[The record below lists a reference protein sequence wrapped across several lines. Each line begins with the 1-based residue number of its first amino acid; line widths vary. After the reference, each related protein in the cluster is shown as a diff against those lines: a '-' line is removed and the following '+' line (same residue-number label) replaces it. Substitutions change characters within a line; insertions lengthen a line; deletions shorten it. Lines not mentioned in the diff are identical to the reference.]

1 LRRVQQPPSLNR
13 EVDEPATGHGRAD
26 AAEPQQWAEVVPEA
40 AVRHSACEKNA
51 ATPRSAAGAAF
62 AGLRPCDDPDAQ
74 SSPFRRCMMANRE
87 HERDAAERARPD
99 EEFVPGPLDEV
110 SEVDDGVAAEDADEE
125 DVDEEDEIVDG
136 DETNAS

>member
-1 LRRVQQPPSLNR
+1 
-13 EVDEPATGHGRAD
+13 
-26 AAEPQQWAEVVPEA
+26 
-40 AVRHSACEKNA
+40 
-51 ATPRSAAGAAF
+51 
-62 AGLRPCDDPDAQ
+62 
-74 SSPFRRCMMANRE
+74 MANRE